1 MRPARRPHR
10 ATHRPP
16 NAASTRGLLAAHAA
30 LYGEHPPMPADEQ
43 AEAYRALQQVPYRK
57 RQGDLA
63 LVLPEPE
70 PR

>member
-1 MRPARRPHR
+1 MRAARRPYR

-16 NAASTRGLLAAHAA
+16 NAASMRGLQEAMAA
-30 LYGEHPPMPADEQ
+30 LYAAAPPLRDDEL
-43 AEAYRALQQVPYRK
+43 AATLQRHERVPYRK

-70 PR
+70 

>member
-1 MRPARRPHR
+1 
-10 ATHRPP
+10 
-16 NAASTRGLLAAHAA
+16 
-30 LYGEHPPMPADEQ
+30 MPADEQ